1 MMPMFYNFMSLS
13 TTLIVLQS
21 FSKKKK
27 KKKKKTMLIVLPN
40 AKKMWLMRAD
50 NVVIATNLEGFKMFM
65 VNHLC

>member
-1 MMPMFYNFMSLS
+1 
-13 TTLIVLQS
+13 
-21 FSKKKK
+21 
-27 KKKKKTMLIVLPN
+27 MLIVLPN